1 VKCAPNPS
9 APKSRTNQVGKA
21 SHAARIAFSIA
32 AAAAL
37 SGCAAR
43 MVPMPGIGQVPWDEV
58 CPDASCGTEGED
70 VRVVNDKTGRGLV
83 ASDPSK
89 FLGAKMN
96 PDALGAAPQ
105 VCGHQVSSSQWSQAA
120 TAHHSVNLSAEQG
133 AKFKARVSA
142 AIGSELKLI
151 ASASPDGPKPA
162 ISAKIDRILGE
173 AVSVNQT
180 FEAATYTLA
189 GGAYKAQLAACG
201 GQTAGARVV
210 RSLSVLRVSIDSSA
224 HIRDALE
231 SRISADAE
239 LKAAM
244 LSPSNPT
251 VRSLV
256 DKVVGMK
263 VAEFTFVLAVGF
275 DKG

>member
-1 VKCAPNPS
+1 M
-9 APKSRTNQVGKA
+9 
-21 SHAARIAFSIA
+21 
-32 AAAAL
+32 AL
-37 SGCAAR
+37 
-43 MVPMPGIGQVPWDEV
+43 MPGIGQVPWDEI
-58 CPDASCGTEGED
+58 CPDATCGTEGQD
-70 VRVVNDKTGRGLV
+70 VHLVSDKNGGGLV
-83 ASDPSK
+83 ATDPSK

-96 PDALGAAPQ
+96 PDALSVAPQ
-105 VCGHQVSSSQWSQAA
+105 ACGHQVSSNQWSQAA

-133 AKFKARVSA
+133 AKFKVRASA

-151 ASASPDGPKPA
+151 ASATPDGPKPA
-162 ISAKIDRILGE
+162 IAAKIDRALSE
-173 AVSVNQT
+173 AIKVNQT

-201 GQTAGARVV
+201 GQTPGARVV

-231 SRISADAE
+231 ARISADAE
-239 LKAAM
+239 LKDAM

-263 VAEFTFVLAVGF
+263 LADFSFVLAVGF
-275 DKG
+275 DKS